1 MLAAQM
7 QKPYGV
13 KGFNTRPVSFQGT
26 NSHCLL
32 LTAYSLLRFAPFVA
46 YRTGRSWLDS

>member
-26 NSHCLL
+26 NWHCLL
-32 LTAYSLLRFAPFVA
+32 LSLLRFAAFVD
-46 YRTGRSWLDS
+46 YRTGNA